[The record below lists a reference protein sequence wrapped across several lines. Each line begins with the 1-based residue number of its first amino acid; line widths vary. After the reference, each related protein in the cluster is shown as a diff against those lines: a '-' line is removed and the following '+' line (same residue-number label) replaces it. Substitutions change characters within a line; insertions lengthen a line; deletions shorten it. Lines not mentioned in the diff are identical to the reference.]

1 MVHLLWMSTCLLI
14 LGRVL
19 QTKQPL
25 CITTM
30 GFLKS
35 WNQIIFLS
43 DRQAKLSLLMIMK
56 FVENL
61 GYLRSQFDKD
71 PATPN

>member
-1 MVHLLWMSTCLLI
+1 
-14 LGRVL
+14 
-19 QTKQPL
+19 
-25 CITTM
+25 
-30 GFLKS
+30 
-35 WNQIIFLS
+35 
-43 DRQAKLSLLMIMK
+43 LSLLMIMK